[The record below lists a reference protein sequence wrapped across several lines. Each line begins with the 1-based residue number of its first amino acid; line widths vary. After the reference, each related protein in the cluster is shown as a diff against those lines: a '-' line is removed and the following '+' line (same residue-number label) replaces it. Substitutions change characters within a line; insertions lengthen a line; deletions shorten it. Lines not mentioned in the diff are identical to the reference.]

1 MAPNAPP
8 IACTLSVRGMARRAL
23 CRARCGAGNS
33 TSSSAPNGSANSA
46 FRKMRQGCQDAPGT
60 GEAIK
65 IKASKKIA
73 FRPAKELKEAV

>member
-46 FRKMRQGCQDAPGT
+46 FRKMRQGCQDVLHCHSFVPFLTPFCAV
-60 GEAIK
+60 
-65 IKASKKIA
+65 
-73 FRPAKELKEAV
+73 RPAVAFLHH